1 MGPVQTRP
9 GKRQKAIK
17 VDTKGDAPRG
27 RLSILQVAQSVLA
40 ATLGVQ
46 SNRNRERDFHRGS
59 AKAFIIAGL
68 IGTLLFILAV
78 YTVVTLVLKTSVSG

>member
-1 MGPVQTRP
+1 M
-9 GKRQKAIK
+9 
-17 VDTKGDAPRG
+17 DTKGDAPRG